1 MTVKTG
7 ETLHST
13 KTWQEQ
19 LIDYMGITDEGDIVS
34 LIDYEERTEF
44 DEKLLNKVRG
54 DYDGRGI

>member
-1 MTVKTG
+1 MMGKAG
-7 ETLHST
+7 NTLQNP

-44 DEKLLNKVRG
+44 DEKILNKVRG

>member
-7 ETLHST
+7 EMLHST

-44 DEKLLNKVRG
+44 DEKILNKVRG